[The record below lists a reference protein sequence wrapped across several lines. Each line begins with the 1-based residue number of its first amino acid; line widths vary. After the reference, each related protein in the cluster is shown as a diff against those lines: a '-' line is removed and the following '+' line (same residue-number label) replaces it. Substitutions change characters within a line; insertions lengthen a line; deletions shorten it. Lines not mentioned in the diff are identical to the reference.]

1 MPKSVEHAVWRR
13 LAKRRGCLCRI
24 NLLQRTAR
32 ARRACQR
39 KGKKPSSAFVPTGCA
54 PQENAVG
61 SVLRQTHKLPPM
73 SPYAKCNAQRSPRIL
88 QNLGKK
94 LVTDLSA
101 KPRFRKNRSKAEYK
115 ALAFCKKCGI
125 MCILFNMGVF
135 QDSPGVEGDSIS
147 VSQRLLRTKAKLN

>member
-13 LAKRRGCLCRI
+13 LARRRGCLCRTT
-24 NLLQRTAR
+24 LLQRTAR

-39 KGKKPSSAFVPTGCA
+39 KGKKPSSAFVPTGCVHRKTPSGA
-54 PQENAVG
+54 YCGERTRCRRCRRTQNG
-61 SVLRQTHKLPPM
+61 
-73 SPYAKCNAQRSPRIL
+73 NAQRSPRIL

-147 VSQRLLRTKAKLN
+147 VCSTMTSLSGAS

>member
-13 LAKRRGCLCRI
+13 LAKRRGCLCRTT
-24 NLLQRTAR
+24 LLQRTAR

-61 SVLRQTHKLPPM
+61 RVLRRTHKLPPM
-73 SPYAKCNAQRSPRIL
+73 SPYAKGQRAEVVTYFSE
-88 QNLGKK
+88 LGQK
-94 LVTDLSA
+94 LVTDLST
-101 KPRFRKNRSKAEYK
+101 KPRFRKNRRKAEYK

-147 VSQRLLRTKAKLN
+147 VPQRLLRTKAKLN

>member
-13 LAKRRGCLCRI
+13 LAKRRGCLCRTT
-24 NLLQRTAR
+24 LLQRTAR

-61 SVLRQTHKLPPM
+61 SVLRRTHKLPPM
-73 SPYAKCNAQRSPRIL
+73 SPYAKRQRAEVATHSSE
-88 QNLGKK
+88 LGQK
-94 LVTDLSA
+94 TCD
-101 KPRFRKNRSKAEYK
+101 RFVSKAAISENRSKAEYK